1 VETLLPLL
9 AFVFG
14 SLIIT
19 AGALAF
25 LPARATAI
33 DRRLEELVSG
43 NGEVDAAPVR
53 PRFERM
59 VALFKRVGEK
69 APRSPKELGQLRLR
83 LVQAGYRRDEALT
96 IFFGIRV
103 TFALVLF
110 ALFSTSLVTKPNIG
124 FALGGLAL
132 GYLLPGMVLAR
143 LAKRRAHRI
152 RLSLADMLDLLVVS
166 VEAGLGL
173 DQAISRV
180 GAELAFA
187 YPELSDELRLINLEL
202 RAGKARSEALR
213 NLADRTGV
221 DDLSSLATMLIQTDK
236 FGTSVAQSLR
246 VYSET
251 LRTKRRQRAEEAAAK
266 TGVKMVFPLVF
277 CIFPAIWV
285 VTIGP
290 AAIRFVTVLMPMVE
304 KSK

>member
-1 VETLLPLL
+1 MTTLLHQLRFEQKLFWRSREAAVFIFIFPLL
-9 AFVFG
+9 LYVLLGSVYGDEIDGIPAVDLLLVGLFGYGAATTAFGGLAIMLVVRRE
-14 SLIIT
+14 
-19 AGALAF
+19 AGVLKR
-25 LPARATAI
+25 LRATP
-33 DRRLEELVSG
+33 LS
-43 NGEVDAAPVR
+43 APVYLLA
-53 PRFERM
+53 
-59 VALFKRVGEK
+59 VLL
-69 APRSPKELGQLRLR
+69 ST
-83 LVQAGYRRDEALT
+83 LT
-96 IFFGIRV
+96 
-103 TFALVLF
+103 TFALQSV
-110 ALFSTSLVTKPNIG
+110 ALL
-124 FALGGLAL
+124 ALGGLGF
-132 GYLLPGMVLAR
+132 GYVLPGMVLAR
-143 LAKRRAHRI
+143 MAKRRAHRI

-187 YPELSDELRLINLEL
+187 YPELSEELKLINLEL
-202 RAGKARSEALR
+202 RAGKPRAEALR

-221 DDLSSLATMLIQTDK
+221 DDLSSLVTMLIQTDK

-290 AAIRFVTVLMPMVE
+290 AAIKFVTVLFPLIHG
-304 KSK
+304 SK

>member
-1 VETLLPLL
+1 MLLPLL

-14 SLIIT
+14 SLII
-19 AGALAF
+19 AAAALAF
-25 LPARATAI
+25 MPGKAAAI
-33 DRRLEELVSG
+33 DRRLEELTLG
-43 NGEVDAAPVR
+43 RDEEEK
-53 PRFERM
+53 PRFQALI
-59 VALFKRVGEK
+59 ALFKRVGEK
-69 APRSPKELGQLRLR
+69 VPRSPKELGPLRLR

-103 TFALVLF
+103 LF
-110 ALFSTSLVTKPNIG
+110 ALLLFTFFSTSIVARPNMTM
-124 FALGGLAL
+124 ALAGLGA
-132 GYLLPGMVLAR
+132 GYVLPGMALAR
-143 LAKRRAHRI
+143 LAKRRAHKI
-152 RLSLADMLDLLVVS
+152 RLSLADALDLLVVS

-173 DQAISRV
+173 DQAMSRV
-180 GAELAFA
+180 AAELNFA
-187 YPELSDELRLINLEL
+187 YPQLSEELRLINLEL
-202 RAGKARSEALR
+202 RAGKPRAEALR

-221 DDLSSLATMLIQTDK
+221 DDLSSLVTMLIQTDK

-290 AAIRFVTVLMPMVE
+290 AAIRFMTVLFPMIDNM
-304 KSK
+304 KK

>member
-1 VETLLPLL
+1 M
-9 AFVFG
+9 G
-14 SLIIT
+14 S
-19 AGALAF
+19 
-25 LPARATAI
+25 
-33 DRRLEELVSG
+33 
-43 NGEVDAAPVR
+43 
-53 PRFERM
+53 
-59 VALFKRVGEK
+59 
-69 APRSPKELGQLRLR
+69 LRLR

-96 IFFGIRV
+96 IFFGIRIV
-103 TFALVLF
+103 FALSLF
-110 ALFSTSLVTKPNIG
+110 ALFSTSFVTSPNIT

-277 CIFPAIWV
+277 CIFPAIFV
-285 VTIGP
+285 VSIGP
-290 AAIRFVTVLMPMVE
+290 AAIKFVQVLLPMG
-304 KSK
+304 K

>member
-1 VETLLPLL
+1 MLLPLL

-14 SLIIT
+14 TLIIT
-19 AGALAF
+19 AGAMALM
-25 LPARATAI
+25 PRRATAI
-33 DRRLEELVSG
+33 ERRLEELTVSG
-43 NGEVDAAPVR
+43 PEEEDR
-53 PRFERM
+53 PRFQSL
-59 VALFKRVGEK
+59 VAMLKRVGEK

-103 TFALVLF
+103 TFALLLF
-110 ALFSTSLVTKPNIG
+110 ALFSSSIVTRPNLTL
-124 FALGGLAL
+124 ALGGLGF
-132 GYLLPGMVLAR
+132 GYVVPGMILAR
-143 LAKRRAHRI
+143 KAKARAHRI
-152 RLSLADMLDLLVVS
+152 RLALADMLDLLVVS

-180 GAELAFA
+180 GHELAFA

-202 RAGKARSEALR
+202 RAGKARPEALR

-221 DDLSSLATMLIQTDK
+221 DDLSSLVTMLIQTDK

-290 AAIRFVTVLMPMVE
+290 AVIKFVQVLFPLIE
-304 KSK
+304 GTK

>member
-1 VETLLPLL
+1 MLLPLL

-14 SLIIT
+14 SLII
-19 AGALAF
+19 AAAALAF
-25 LPARATAI
+25 MPGKAAAI
-33 DRRLEELVSG
+33 DRRLEELTLG
-43 NGEVDAAPVR
+43 RDEEEK
-53 PRFERM
+53 PRFQALI
-59 VALFKRVGEK
+59 ALFKRVGEK
-69 APRSPKELGQLRLR
+69 VPRSPKELGPLRLR

-103 TFALVLF
+103 LF
-110 ALFSTSLVTKPNIG
+110 ALLLFTFFSTSIVARPNMTM
-124 FALGGLAL
+124 ALAGLGA
-132 GYLLPGMVLAR
+132 GYVLPGMALAR
-143 LAKRRAHRI
+143 LAKRRAHKI
-152 RLSLADMLDLLVVS
+152 RLSLADALDLLVVS

-173 DQAISRV
+173 DQAMSRV
-180 GAELAFA
+180 AAELNFA
-187 YPELSDELRLINLEL
+187 YPQLSEELRLINLEL
-202 RAGKARSEALR
+202 RAGKPRAEALR

-221 DDLSSLATMLIQTDK
+221 DDLSSLVTMLIQTDK

-290 AAIRFVTVLMPMVE
+290 AAIKFIQVLMPMAN
-304 KSK
+304 K

>member
-1 VETLLPLL
+1 MLLPVL

-14 SLIIT
+14 SLLIGT
-19 AGALAF
+19 AVFAF
-25 LPARATAI
+25 MPNKAAAI
-33 DRRLEELVSG
+33 DRRLEELTFGREES
-43 NGEVDAAPVR
+43 EQKPKFASLI
-53 PRFERM
+53 
-59 VALFKRVGEK
+59 ALFKRIGEK
-69 APRSPKELGQLRLR
+69 VPRSPKEMGPLRLR

-103 TFALVLF
+103 MCALGLF
-110 ALFSTSLVTKPNIG
+110 MFFSTSIVARPNMTM
-124 FALGGLAL
+124 ALAGLGA
-132 GYLLPGMVLAR
+132 GYVLPGMALAR
-143 LAKRRAHRI
+143 MAKRRAHKI
-152 RLSLADMLDLLVVS
+152 RLSLADALDLLVVS

-173 DQAISRV
+173 DQAMSRV
-180 GAELAFA
+180 AAELAFA
-187 YPELSDELRLINLEL
+187 YPQLSDELRLINLEL

-221 DDLSSLATMLIQTDK
+221 DDLSSLVTMLIQTDK

-290 AAIRFVTVLMPMVE
+290 AAIRFMTVLFPMIDTM
-304 KSK
+304 KK

>member
-1 VETLLPLL
+1 MFLPLL

-14 SLIIT
+14 T
-19 AGALAF
+19 ALVGGAALLLMPRRQA
-25 LPARATAI
+25 LI
-33 DRRLEELVSG
+33 DRRLEELM
-43 NGEVDAAPVR
+43 APTDDETPK
-53 PRFERM
+53 PRFETL
-59 VALFKRVGEK
+59 VKVFKRIGEK
-69 APRSPKELGQLRLR
+69 APKSPKELGNLRLR
-83 LVQAGYRRDEALT
+83 LVQAGYRRPEAMT

-103 TFALVLF
+103 FFALGLF
-110 ALFSTSLVTKPNIG
+110 GLFSTSILMRPNTMV
-124 FALGGLAL
+124 ALGGLAI
-132 GYLLPGMVLAR
+132 GYILPGMILAR

-173 DQAISRV
+173 DQALTRV
-180 GAELAFA
+180 GQELAFA

-202 RAGKARSEALR
+202 RAGKPRSEALR

-221 DDLSSLATMLIQTDK
+221 DDLSSLVTMLIQTDK
-236 FGTSVAQSLR
+236 FGTSVATALR

-266 TGVKMVFPLVF
+266 TGVKMVFPLVL
-277 CIFPAIWV
+277 CIFPAIWI

-290 AAIRFVTVLMPMVE
+290 AAIRFVTVLFPIVE
-304 KSK
+304 NMKK